1 MAVLTVQTVVRSG
14 VGPTYAS
21 CAGGGDKFLPD
32 ATTFLHVKNGSGG
45 ALTVTVAAVATVLPN
60 LPVGQEAALIEG
72 GHIERVPDTAPAE
85 QDTAASKAAGK
96 QKTTAR
102 PGDVATTTTPEG
114 N

>member
-45 ALTVTVAAVATVLPN
+45 DLTVTVAAVATVLPN
-60 LPVGQEAALIEG
+60 LSVGNVAVSVPAGAERMIGPFPAQFFANSADGNADITYSGVTSLTIAA
-72 GHIERVPDTAPAE
+72 VKVSQP
-85 QDTAASKAAGK
+85 
-96 QKTTAR
+96 
-102 PGDVATTTTPEG
+102 
-114 N
+114 